1 MVYLCNTKQ
10 INIFVM
16 SKIFKYRIKE
26 FMERASLEHA
36 DLADYCRKSRQTV
49 SNWCNIPAG
58 SSSKIPRMAMR
69 DICEFFGCKPSDLI
83 TDTSELAAHVSA
95 QNSNRIYKA
104 VAG

>member
-16 SKIFKYRIKE
+16 SKIFKGRMKQL
-26 FMERASLEHA
+26 MGRTSMWQA

-104 VAG
+104 VV